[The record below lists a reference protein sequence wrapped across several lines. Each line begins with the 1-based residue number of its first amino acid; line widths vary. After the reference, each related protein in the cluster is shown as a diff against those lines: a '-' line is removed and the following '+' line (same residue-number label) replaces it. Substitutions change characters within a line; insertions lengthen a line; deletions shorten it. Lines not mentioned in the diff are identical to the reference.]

1 MVFKPLGLA
10 VTNHNRNPR
19 GLKTIGYEPLSKKK
33 KQISIEKVL
42 KKKYFRPRV
51 DFEVIGKKQKYFWL
65 YRNIFFFETQKS
77 RTFVF

>member
-33 KQISIEKVL
+33 NISIEKVL
-42 KKKYFRPRV
+42 KKK
-51 DFEVIGKKQKYFWL
+51 
-65 YRNIFFFETQKS
+65 IFSTES
-77 RTFVF
+77 